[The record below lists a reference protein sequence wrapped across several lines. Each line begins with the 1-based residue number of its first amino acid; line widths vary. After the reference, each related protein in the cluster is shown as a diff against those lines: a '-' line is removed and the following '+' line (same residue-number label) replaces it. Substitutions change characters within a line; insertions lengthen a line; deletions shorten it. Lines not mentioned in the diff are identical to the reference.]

1 MVGGNSNWR
10 GPVWMPINFMIIL
23 SLRRFYHYYS
33 DDFKVEYPTHSGQ
46 YYSLLEISNLLSS
59 RLINLFLKD
68 SSGKRIVFGESDKM
82 QTDPHFKD
90 YLLFHEYF
98 HGDTGKGLGAA
109 HQTGWTALVANLLMT
124 CR

>member
-1 MVGGNSNWR
+1 MVGENSNWR

-59 RLINLFLKD
+59 RLINLFLKN
-68 SSGKRIVFGESDKM
+68 SSGKRKVYGENEKM

>member
-1 MVGGNSNWR
+1 MVGENSNWR
-10 GPVWMPINFMIIL
+10 GPVWMQINFMIIL

-59 RLINLFLKD
+59 RLINLFLKN
-68 SSGKRIVFGESDKM
+68 SSGKRKVYGESDKM